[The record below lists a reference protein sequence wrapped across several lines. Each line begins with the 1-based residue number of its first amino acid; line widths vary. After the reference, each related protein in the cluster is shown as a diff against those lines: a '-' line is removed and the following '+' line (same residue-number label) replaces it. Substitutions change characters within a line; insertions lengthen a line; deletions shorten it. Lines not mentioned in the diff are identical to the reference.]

1 MNNLNEINN
10 GSKLKRSE
18 RSFSMIQKSS
28 DLKKT
33 IENKIST
40 NNKHNKAN
48 ENKSKIVDFKR
59 KKI

>member
-1 MNNLNEINN
+1 
-10 GSKLKRSE
+10 
-18 RSFSMIQKSS
+18 MIQKSS